1 MVADAKSDG
10 LGLSMDLLF
19 VNAEGHLVRAYLVTV
34 DEGAYYVEH
43 LCVCV
48 EVINVSQHLELP
60 ILLLTQFAH
69 NMLLPVMLLYSFL
82 IVEIESTV
90 LAQGMVFVS
99 MLAHRYFS
107 VICG

>member
-1 MVADAKSDG
+1 MVADAESDG

-19 VNAEGHLVRAYLVTV
+19 VNAEGHLVRAHLVTV
-34 DEGAYYVEH
+34 DEGTHHVEH

-48 EVINVSQHLELP
+48 EVFNVSQHLKLP
-60 ILLLTQFAH
+60 IFLLTQFAH

-90 LAQGMVFVS
+90 LAQGMVLVS
-99 MLAHRYFS
+99 MLAHGYLS
-107 VICG
+107 VIGG